1 MYVSLILVGL
11 RYFTKNIRGT
21 EFICINC
28 IGYNLTFDTRTIFVL
43 LTDKQYDIII

>member
-11 RYFTKNIRGT
+11 RYFTKNVGDT

-28 IGYNLTFDTRTIFVL
+28 VGYNLTFDTGAIFVL
-43 LTDKQYDIII
+43 LTDKQYVIII